1 MFGIQD
7 IEGEKTQ
14 MNDFSHISTIQYTIQ
29 IGDRTESMV
38 AIYNKNKIPT
48 GVVEQC
54 IMNNADNKY
63 ILKMSATNFVA
74 LFLDDQIPMSTEDRK
89 VETNETEE
97 NND

>member
-1 MFGIQD
+1 
-7 IEGEKTQ
+7 

-29 IGDRTESMV
+29 IGDRSEPMV

-74 LFLDDQIPMSTEDRK
+74 LFLDDQIPVSTEDRK
-89 VETNETEE
+89 VAENETEE